1 MLKGLAYLRSD
12 RSDPQ
17 LVTDKEITKSN
28 PLIKS
33 TKALQKGIE
42 ARHEVEVE
50 RIRKKYRKQVREEEI
65 CEEMR

>member
-1 MLKGLAYLRSD
+1 
-12 RSDPQ
+12 
-17 LVTDKEITKSN
+17 VTDNEITKSN

-33 TKALQKGIE
+33 TKALQKSIE